1 MWSSS
6 FLSVT
11 LYREAVTITIPKK
24 RKCRKAKWLFE
35 EALQIAEERR
45 EAKGR
50 GERERYNQLS
60 AMFQRTARRGKKAF
74 FSEQCKEIE
83 ENNRMVKTRDL

>member
-6 FLSVT
+6 FLFVT

-45 EAKGR
+45 EVKGK
-50 GERERYNQLS
+50 GERERKSEKPVDILV
-60 AMFQRTARRGKKAF
+60 F
-74 FSEQCKEIE
+74 F
-83 ENNRMVKTRDL
+83 D

>member
-1 MWSSS
+1 M
-6 FLSVT
+6 T
-11 LYREAVTITIPKK
+11 
-24 RKCRKAKWLFE
+24 E

-50 GERERYNQLS
+50 GERERYNQLN

-74 FSEQCKEIE
+74 FNEQCKKIE
-83 ENNRMVKTRDL
+83 ENNRMGKARDLLKKIEISRENFMQGWTQYTIEIRRT

>member
-1 MWSSS
+1 MWSSN
-6 FLSVT
+6 LLCVT

-24 RKCRKAKWLFE
+24 KKCRKAKWLFE

-50 GERERYNQLS
+50 GEWERYTQLNPE
-60 AMFQRTARRGKKAF
+60 FQ
-74 FSEQCKEIE
+74 E
-83 ENNRMVKTRDL
+83 

>member
-1 MWSSS
+1 M
-6 FLSVT
+6 T
-11 LYREAVTITIPKK
+11 KIIPKK
-24 RKCRKAKWLFE
+24 KKCSKANWLSE

-50 GERERYNQLS
+50 GERERYNQLN

-74 FSEQCKEIE
+74 FNEQCKKIE